1 MDAQAPS
8 DRESGLRVVIPA
20 AERLLD
26 AALAAGIGP
35 VCRWGHGPL
44 TGWRARPGGRR
55 GRYCLKCN
63 VEANR
68 RWRARHA
75 RAR

>member
-1 MDAQAPS
+1 MVTP
-8 DRESGLRVVIPA
+8 PA
-20 AERLLD
+20 VERLLD
-26 AALAAGIGP
+26 AEVSALAP
-35 VCRWGHGPL
+35 PECRWGHGPL
-44 TGWRARPGGRR
+44 TGWRARPGGHR

-68 RWRARHA
+68 RWRAHHP

>member
-1 MDAQAPS
+1 MSIDEPGG
-8 DRESGLRVVIPA
+8 RPA
-20 AERLLD
+20 AVPRLLAAVPTVD
-26 AALAAGIGP
+26 APYL
-35 VCRWGHGPL
+35 CRWGHGPL

-55 GRYCLKCN
+55 GLYCLVCN